1 MSKKHIILIKKVKQA
16 KSFFNEEPK
25 EIKSYGKYVGNL
37 VARIAKQYKDDAEAL
52 EECLLKSLGRVLLYQ
67 FLPELFRVKKEIIET
82 RAINPKTGRMKT
94 FKKVIE
100 IKTVK
105 EDVIADLCAG
115 NKFANRYFRY
125 IKHEILY
132 NEQKTKTVGVNAPYA
147 GEATNAMRGKQQK
160 DNQKYLES
168 KFIRIKGKLTAL
180 SEIVKSAHSLSSE
193 IYTEAKG
200 YERLAEKKGFTWLFI
215 TITLPARF
223 HPNPTKGKS
232 AWDGSSAL
240 EAKKWF
246 QAINRNMQKEIGRK
260 EGASTHLKFGIN
272 TAFGQRVI
280 EPHKDGS
287 PHWHIMLYCDPLLAE
302 DYKNLFNRFFGHI
315 NESKHAVK
323 IVEKGINENGNKL
336 PEDKI
341 SKGAGY
347 IYKYILKFAGLE
359 DVNTIQTQGQA
370 GEKEIEEAVG
380 NIERVGAW
388 RSAIGARSFEPIGVK
403 GKKTLYRNLRR
414 IQNTENNLE
423 LEIEVD
429 HEAIN
434 EVMSK
439 KIKFKENEING
450 LEIYI
455 TEEELE
461 SRVEE
466 IIKEIRKKMK
476 EVAKQ
481 FLIFQE
487 VKRKAS
493 EKDKDNKNCV
503 KYDEFIMEAELLEY
517 ENIYTEET
525 DEITGK
531 IHKSEKG
538 LKVGFITYIFKK
550 YEETKKTAS
559 KLAASVAQDDFEG
572 SQNVVATLVY
582 NSPRATQPGFA
593 GCCAKEKAIFEHNE
607 ININKTKRTGYE
619 ALEAALEHQERK
631 AGQIHQ
637 EEKESPN

>member
-1 MSKKHIILIKKVKQA
+1 MNEKHMIQIRKVKQA
-16 KSFFNEEPK
+16 KSLFNEEPK
-25 EIKSYGKYVGNL
+25 EIKKYGKYLGNV
-37 VARIAKQYKDDAEAL
+37 VARISKQYEDDAESL

-67 FLPELFRVKKEIIET
+67 FLPELFKVKKETIET

-94 FKKVIE
+94 FKEVIE

-105 EDVIADLCAG
+105 KEVIADLCAG
-115 NKFANRYFRY
+115 TKFANRYFRY

-132 NEQKTKTVGVNAPYA
+132 NEQKTKKVGANAPYS
-147 GEATNAMRGKQQK
+147 GEATNEMRAKQKK

-280 EPHKDGS
+280 EPHKDGA

-302 DYKNLFNRFFGHI
+302 DYKNLFNKFFGHT

-323 IVEKGINENGNKL
+323 IVEKGIDENGNKL

-347 IYKYILKFAGLE
+347 IYKYILKFAGIE
-359 DVNTIQTQGQA
+359 DINTIQTQGQD
-370 GEKEIEEAVG
+370 GEKETEEAAG
-380 NIERVGAW
+380 NIERVAAW

-414 IQNTENNLE
+414 IQNAENNLE

-429 HEAIN
+429 HEAIK

-439 KIKFKENEING
+439 KIKFKEDEKNG
-450 LEIYI
+450 LEICI

-461 SRVEE
+461 RRVEKVN
-466 IIKEIRKKMK
+466 KEIRKKMK

-481 FLIFQE
+481 SLIFEE

-493 EKDKDNKNCV
+493 EKDENNKNCV
-503 KYDEFIMEAELLEY
+503 KYDEFVIEAESLEY

-525 DEITGK
+525 DEVTGK
-531 IHKSEKG
+531 IKKSEKG
-538 LKVGFITYIFKK
+538 IKVGFITYIFKK

-559 KLAASVAQDDFEG
+559 KLAASVNKDDFES

-582 NSPRATQPGFA
+582 NSPRATQTDFVV
-593 GCCAKEKAIFEHNE
+593 CCAKEKAIFEHNGT
-607 ININKTKRTGYE
+607 NINKIKRTGYE
-619 ALEAALEHQERK
+619 ALETVLEQQKRESRQAH
-631 AGQIHQ
+631 
-637 EEKESPN
+637 EEDEGSPA